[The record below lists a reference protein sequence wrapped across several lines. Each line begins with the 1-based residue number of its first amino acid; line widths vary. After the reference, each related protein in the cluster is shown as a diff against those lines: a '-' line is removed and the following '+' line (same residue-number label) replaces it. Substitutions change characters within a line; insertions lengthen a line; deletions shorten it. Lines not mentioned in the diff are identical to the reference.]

1 MKNKYRKMKFDVGM
15 DAELNERL
23 QLKLFEEGY
32 TWGYGEQTFHDW
44 GPYIYTDADGSI
56 TWEDGQKS
64 FDAVD
69 EYMRV
74 HPHFYL
80 GTTVSETEDLIEIL

>member
-32 TWGYGEQTFHDW
+32 TWFGDEREFNNY
-44 GPYIYTDADGSI
+44 GPYIYTDSDGYIS
-56 TWEDGQKS
+56 WDDSQKS

-69 EYMRV
+69 EHMRV